1 MENHFVCNYMYIIWF
16 WVMYNINI
24 NILNKISEVNWEYRV
39 NHIYDMFAYFRISF
53 RVRISSVLIWIS
65 NLFLTQNLFKY
76 FAILV
81 WILVRVYIWILGKML
96 SLAFSMHH
104 RFNRYVCID
113 MFWHQLDSTFF
124 LFKVDDKFWYLKSDY
139 RYIDTDKDHTVH
151 SSTMVQE
158 TNFSGFDHLF
168 RTLLSIN
175 LITSYFVVLSF
186 SFSILFIYI

>member
-39 NHIYDMFAYFRISF
+39 NHIYDMFAYFRIF
-53 RVRISSVLIWIS
+53 IRVRISSVLIWIS

-76 FAILV
+76 LPFRFGF
-81 WILVRVYIWILGKML
+81 WFGFTFGYWGKCSAL
-96 SLAFSMHH
+96 LF
-104 RFNRYVCID
+104 RCIIVLTG
-113 MFWHQLDSTFF
+113 MFVLICFDTNSTRLFF

-168 RTLLSIN
+168 RTYSP
-175 LITSYFVVLSF
+175 
-186 SFSILFIYI
+186 